1 MTINCAG
8 KLIDLSIPKIM
19 GILNITP
26 DSFYDGGRYNSDKKI
41 LDHVEKMI
49 IDGAIF
55 IDIGAYSSRP
65 GGVDID
71 ENEELKRIIPA
82 IELVNKKFPEI
93 IISIDTFRS
102 KVAEACLNSGASII
116 NDISASQLDEKMME
130 TIAKYNVPYIIMH
143 MKGNPSNMQENT
155 SYNYE
160 ETNKKFTSVDIYN
173 LGNNYEF
180 IQIHYKT
187 NDKNYEIYSIDG
199 IFSWDKLPEDCNAKR
214 LKINNQIS
222 SIFTNLKYEEALNS
236 DMSSERGFMDLNEYY
251 FSNGDFIQVTCYKY
265 KNKYISDYTNHGRL
279 GIIRKEL
286 DDWIV
291 SIK

>member
-143 MKGNPSNMQENT
+143 MKGNPQNMM
-155 SYNYE
+155 
-160 ETNKKFTSVDIYN
+160 D
-173 LGNNYEF
+173 
-180 IQIHYKT
+180 KT
-187 NDKNYEIYSIDG
+187 NYDDMLQEMIKYFSKKINQAISYKINDIIIDPGFGFAKNIKQNYDLLNHL
-199 IFSWDKLPEDCNAKR
+199 DL
-214 LKINNQIS
+214 LKILDKPIMVGIS
-222 SIFTNLKYEEALNS
+222 RKSMIYKSLDSTPEEALN
-236 DMSSERGFMDLNEYY
+236 GTTVLNTVALIKGASILRVHDVKEANECIKLIG
-251 FSNGDFIQVTCYKY
+251 SL
-265 KNKYISDYTNHGRL
+265 NKQL
-279 GIIRKEL
+279 
-286 DDWIV
+286 
-291 SIK
+291 

>member
-49 IDGAIF
+49 IDGAVF

-130 TIAKYNVPYIIMH
+130 TIAKYSVPYIIMH
-143 MKGNPSNMQENT
+143 MKGNPQNMM
-155 SYNYE
+155 
-160 ETNKKFTSVDIYN
+160 D
-173 LGNNYEF
+173 
-180 IQIHYKT
+180 KT
-187 NDKNYEIYSIDG
+187 NYDDMLQEMIKYFSKKINQAISYKINDIIIDPGFGFSKNIKQNYDLLNHL
-199 IFSWDKLPEDCNAKR
+199 DL
-214 LKINNQIS
+214 LKILDKPIMVGIS
-222 SIFTNLKYEEALNS
+222 RKSMIYKSLDSTPEEALN
-236 DMSSERGFMDLNEYY
+236 GTTVLNTVALIKGASILRVHDVKEANECIKLIG
-251 FSNGDFIQVTCYKY
+251 SL
-265 KNKYISDYTNHGRL
+265 NKQL
-279 GIIRKEL
+279 
-286 DDWIV
+286 
-291 SIK
+291 

>member
-102 KVAEACLNSGASII
+102 KVAEACLNSGAAII
-116 NDISASQLDEKMME
+116 NDISGSQLDEKMIE
-130 TIAKYNVPYIIMH
+130 TVAKYNVPYIIMH
-143 MKGNPSNMQENT
+143 MKGNPQNMLD
-155 SYNYE
+155 
-160 ETNKKFTSVDIYN
+160 K
-173 LGNNYEF
+173 NNYDDMLQEMIKYF
-180 IQIHYKT
+180 SKKINQAISYKI
-187 NDKNYEIYSIDG
+187 NDIIIDPGFGFAKNIKQNYDLLNHL
-199 IFSWDKLPEDCNAKR
+199 DL
-214 LKINNQIS
+214 LKILDKPIMVGIS
-222 SIFTNLKYEEALNS
+222 RKSMIYKSLDSTPEEALN
-236 DMSSERGFMDLNEYY
+236 GTTVLNTVALIKGASILRVHDVKEANECIKLIG
-251 FSNGDFIQVTCYKY
+251 SL
-265 KNKYISDYTNHGRL
+265 NKQL
-279 GIIRKEL
+279 
-286 DDWIV
+286 
-291 SIK
+291 

>member
-49 IDGAIF
+49 IDGAVF

-143 MKGNPSNMQENT
+143 MKGNPQNMM
-155 SYNYE
+155 
-160 ETNKKFTSVDIYN
+160 D
-173 LGNNYEF
+173 
-180 IQIHYKT
+180 KT
-187 NDKNYEIYSIDG
+187 NYDDMLQEMIKYFSKKINQAISYKINDIIIDPGFGFAKNIKQNYDLLNHL
-199 IFSWDKLPEDCNAKR
+199 DL
-214 LKINNQIS
+214 LKILDKPIMVGIS
-222 SIFTNLKYEEALNS
+222 RKSMIYKSLDSTPEEALN
-236 DMSSERGFMDLNEYY
+236 GTTVLNTVALIKGASILRVHDVKEANECIKLIG
-251 FSNGDFIQVTCYKY
+251 SL
-265 KNKYISDYTNHGRL
+265 NKQL
-279 GIIRKEL
+279 
-286 DDWIV
+286 
-291 SIK
+291 

>member
-26 DSFYDGGRYNSDKKI
+26 DSFYDGGRYSSDKKI

-65 GGVDID
+65 GGVDIN

-82 IELVNKKFPEI
+82 LELVNKKFPEI

-143 MKGNPSNMQENT
+143 MKGNPQNMMDKSNYDDMLQEMIKYFSKKINQAI
-155 SYNYE
+155 SYKINDIIIDPGFGFAKNIKQNYDLL
-160 ETNKKFTSVDIYN
+160 NHLD
-173 LGNNYEF
+173 L
-180 IQIHYKT
+180 
-187 NDKNYEIYSIDG
+187 
-199 IFSWDKLPEDCNAKR
+199 
-214 LKINNQIS
+214 LKILDKPIMVGIS
-222 SIFTNLKYEEALNS
+222 RKSMIYKSLNSTPEEALN
-236 DMSSERGFMDLNEYY
+236 GTTVLNTVALIKGASILRVHDVKEANECIKLIG
-251 FSNGDFIQVTCYKY
+251 SL
-265 KNKYISDYTNHGRL
+265 NKQL
-279 GIIRKEL
+279 
-286 DDWIV
+286 
-291 SIK
+291 

>member
-41 LDHVEKMI
+41 LNHVEKMI

-65 GGVDID
+65 GGIDID

-102 KVAEACLNSGASII
+102 KIAEACLNSGAAII

-130 TIAKYNVPYIIMH
+130 TISKYNVPYIIMH
-143 MKGNPSNMQENT
+143 MKGNPQNMM
-155 SYNYE
+155 
-160 ETNKKFTSVDIYN
+160 D
-173 LGNNYEF
+173 
-180 IQIHYKT
+180 KT
-187 NDKNYEIYSIDG
+187 NYDDMLQEMIKYFSKKINQAMSYKINDIIIDPGFGFAKNIKQNYDLLNHL
-199 IFSWDKLPEDCNAKR
+199 DL
-214 LKINNQIS
+214 LKILDKPIMVGIS
-222 SIFTNLKYEEALNS
+222 RKSMIYKSLDSTPEEALN
-236 DMSSERGFMDLNEYY
+236 GTTVLNTVALIKGASILRVHDVKEANECIKLIG
-251 FSNGDFIQVTCYKY
+251 SL
-265 KNKYISDYTNHGRL
+265 NKQL
-279 GIIRKEL
+279 
-286 DDWIV
+286 
-291 SIK
+291 

>member
-102 KVAEACLNSGASII
+102 KVAEACLNSGAAII

-130 TIAKYNVPYIIMH
+130 TISKYNVPYIIMH
-143 MKGNPSNMQENT
+143 MKGSPLTMQNDPRYEN
-155 SYNYE
+155 
-160 ETNKKFTSVDIYN
+160 
-173 LGNNYEF
+173 L
-180 IQIHYKT
+180 
-187 NDKNYEIYSIDG
+187 IDEL
-199 IFSWDKLPEDCNAKR
+199 SRSLP
-214 LKINNQIS
+214 
-222 SIFTNLKYEEALNS
+222 
-236 DMSSERGFMDLNEYY
+236 
-251 FSNGDFIQVTCYKY
+251 
-265 KNKYISDYTNHGRL
+265 
-279 GIIRKEL
+279 
-286 DDWIV
+286 
-291 SIK
+291 

>member
-49 IDGAIF
+49 IDGAVF

-82 IELVNKKFPEI
+82 VELVNKKFPEI

-143 MKGNPSNMQENT
+143 MKGNPQNMM
-155 SYNYE
+155 
-160 ETNKKFTSVDIYN
+160 D
-173 LGNNYEF
+173 
-180 IQIHYKT
+180 KT
-187 NDKNYEIYSIDG
+187 NYDDMLQEMIKYFSKKINQAISYKINDIIIDPGFGFAKNIKQNYDLLNHL
-199 IFSWDKLPEDCNAKR
+199 DL
-214 LKINNQIS
+214 LKILDKPIMVGIS
-222 SIFTNLKYEEALNS
+222 RKSMIYKSLDSTPQEALN
-236 DMSSERGFMDLNEYY
+236 GTTVLNTVALIKGASILRVHDVKEANECIKLIG
-251 FSNGDFIQVTCYKY
+251 SL
-265 KNKYISDYTNHGRL
+265 NKQL
-279 GIIRKEL
+279 
-286 DDWIV
+286 
-291 SIK
+291 

>member
-143 MKGNPSNMQENT
+143 MKGNPQNMM
-155 SYNYE
+155 
-160 ETNKKFTSVDIYN
+160 D
-173 LGNNYEF
+173 
-180 IQIHYKT
+180 KT
-187 NDKNYEIYSIDG
+187 NYNDMLQEMIKYFSKKINQAISYKINDIIIDPGFGFAKNIKQNYDLLNHL
-199 IFSWDKLPEDCNAKR
+199 DL
-214 LKINNQIS
+214 LKILDKPIMVGIS
-222 SIFTNLKYEEALNS
+222 RKSMIYKSLDSTPEEALN
-236 DMSSERGFMDLNEYY
+236 GTTVLNTVALIKGASILRVHDVKEANECIKLIG
-251 FSNGDFIQVTCYKY
+251 SL
-265 KNKYISDYTNHGRL
+265 NKQL
-279 GIIRKEL
+279 
-286 DDWIV
+286 
-291 SIK
+291 